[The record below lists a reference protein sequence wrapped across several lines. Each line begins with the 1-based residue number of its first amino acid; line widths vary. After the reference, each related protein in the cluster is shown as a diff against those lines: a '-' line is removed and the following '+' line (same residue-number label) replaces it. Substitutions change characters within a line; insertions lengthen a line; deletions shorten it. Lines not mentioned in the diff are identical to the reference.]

1 VNTPAELFAESWR
14 PFRAWCPRIVGDADV
29 SAIHD
34 LLARCSEGGTPG
46 LEEVW
51 EAVEQHPGADRRTVT
66 EYFAREG
73 EWNRPTRLPN
83 G

>member
-1 VNTPAELFAESWR
+1 MNTPADPFYQSWLRFCGWCSR
-14 PFRAWCPRIVGDADV
+14 PVGDADV
-29 SAIHD
+29 EAINH

-66 EYFAREG
+66 EYFAREN
-73 EWNRPTRLPN
+73 EWNRPNLS
-83 G
+83 